1 MEQNKKDISP
11 QEVVV
16 TVMEYKGIPGQLH
29 QREVKDS
36 VIDAQVERLAKQFG
50 CANVQDL
57 VRMVSGYGSLEEMKA
72 ELRQAKM
79 WQYAQI
85 EQVALQDRL
94 LNEAAMRMEL
104 ELPVPQLQRRADVA
118 YQAEVNACID
128 RYTNI
133 TDHLAALG
141 KTLLSFRKELLA
153 KEDLEFRKAVLI
165 YQVAQKENIVISAQD
180 IEDEYHSI
188 AASRG
193 VEVKDVMRGLTEQSV
208 AYSLTVRKV
217 RTLLVEH
224 AILTHC

>member
-1 MEQNKKDISP
+1 MEQKMKDISP

-16 TVMEYKGIPGQLH
+16 TQMEYKGLPGELR
-29 QREVKDS
+29 QRDVKES
-36 VIDAQVERLAKQFG
+36 VIDAQIARLVRQFG
-50 CANVQDL
+50 CESAQDL
-57 VRMVSGYGSLEEMKA
+57 VQMVSGYDSLEEMKA

-94 LNEAAMRMEL
+94 LDEAAMRMEL

-141 KTLLSFRKELLA
+141 KSLLSFRKELLA

-180 IEDEYHSI
+180 IEDEYHTI
-188 AASRG
+188 AAGRG
-193 VEVKDVMRGLTEQSV
+193 VPVEEAMRGLTAQSV
-208 AYSLTVRKV
+208 AYALTVRKV
-217 RTLLVEH
+217 RALLVEY
-224 AILTHC
+224 AILN